1 VSMLT
6 RRSLA
11 ILAAVALITVLMVLS
26 IGFLVQAYS
35 AYIGGYREIALYYF
49 MTGLMGLALS
59 VYTLAQTVLRRPRIP
74 TSKEYKVHTIMH
86 CLRCG
91 FRDLRPFRRG
101 DYVLGPGDNCPR
113 CLTPM
118 VILAIYREGE

>member
-1 VSMLT
+1 MPT

-11 ILAAVALITVLMVLS
+11 MLVVTAIITALMVLS

-35 AYIGGYREIALYYF
+35 AYLGGEREAALYYL
-49 MTGLMGLALS
+49 MVGLMGLALS
-59 VYTLAQTVLRRPRIP
+59 GYTLAQTVLRRPKTP
-74 TSKEYKVHTIMH
+74 KSKEYKVHTVMH